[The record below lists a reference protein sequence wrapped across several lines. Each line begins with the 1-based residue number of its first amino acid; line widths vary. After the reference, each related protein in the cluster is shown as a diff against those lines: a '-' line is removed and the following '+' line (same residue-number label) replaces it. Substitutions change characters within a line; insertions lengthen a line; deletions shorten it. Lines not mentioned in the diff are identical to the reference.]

1 MLLSETLSKRTC
13 WLIVAKTACLSL
25 GSKSSD
31 SNSGIFCEKCEAA
44 VSGLSVVKEK
54 GEDVHEESGRLW
66 RKFNSIRYPANSKR

>member
-25 GSKSSD
+25 QNKASD
-31 SNSGIFCEKCEAA
+31 STVEFFAKKCEAA

-54 GEDVHEESGRLW
+54 GEDVHEESGGLW